1 MSSSATRRW
10 RRKMERDMKRDIKN
24 DMKKDGRQLDIPT
37 EQDIENYINKK
48 LTELKLEPNVQLQ
61 ETTES

>member
-1 MSSSATRRW
+1 
-10 RRKMERDMKRDIKN
+10 MERDMKRDIKN

>member
-10 RRKMERDMKRDIKN
+10 RRKMERDIKK
-24 DMKKDGRQLDIPT
+24 DMKKQGRQLEIPT
-37 EQDIENYINKK
+37 EQDIQDYINKRI
-48 LTELKLEPNVQLQ
+48 TELKLEPNVQLQ